1 MDTVID
7 SASPAPTTA
16 PREEVAYGAELV
28 VPRATL
34 KKLAKRNDRIALAYL
49 IGHFALLAATSYG
62 IYLAMGSWG
71 LLPAMF
77 LQGVV
82 MAFLFA
88 PMHELS
94 HGTAFRSRWMNEA
107 AFRLVSFIYISPP
120 VFFRYFH
127 AAHHTYTQIRGKDP
141 DIVLPQPA
149 SWGDYLYYISAI
161 PLWRRNAGWF
171 FNHARGRISARDA
184 WYVPANEHVRVFRE
198 ARVLLVLYGC
208 VAAAAVALSSWAP
221 IFYWVIPRLLG
232 EPVMRWMR
240 VAEHVG
246 CDYTADLRKN
256 TRSTKAVAPLRAIFW
271 NMSYH
276 AEHHLC
282 PAVPFHAL
290 PELHRVAGDQLHPVG
305 ENHVSVHRLVLR
317 DVLAHQFK
325 RLIAPY
331 REPGR

>member
-1 MDTVID
+1 M
-7 SASPAPTTA
+7 TTA
-16 PREEVAYGAELV
+16 PTAAALPEALPAEEVAYGSEQV
-28 VPRATL
+28 VPRPIL
-34 KKLAKRNDRIALAYL
+34 KKLAKRNDRTAMAYL
-49 IGHFALLAATSYG
+49 VGHLALLVLTGFLVHESLGTGWLVPALLAHA
-62 IYLAMGSWG
+62 I
-71 LLPAMF
+71 
-77 LQGVV
+77 V

-94 HGTAFRSRWMNEA
+94 HGTAFRTRWLNEA

-141 DIVLPQPA
+141 DIVLPGPA

-171 FNHARGRISARDA
+171 YNHSRGRISARDS
-184 WYVPANEHVRVFRE
+184 WYVPKDEHWRIYRE
-198 ARVLLVLYGC
+198 ARVLLVLYAL
-208 VAAAAVALSSWAP
+208 VVVTSIALSSWAVL
-221 IFYWVIPRLLG
+221 IYWVIPRLLG
-232 EPVMRWMR
+232 EPFMRWMR

-246 CDYTADLRKN
+246 CEYTADLRRN
-256 TRSTKAVAPLRAIFW
+256 TRTTRAIAPLRALFW

-290 PELHRVAGDQLHPVG
+290 PELHRIAGEQLHPVG
-305 ENHVSVHRLVLR
+305 ESHVRVHGTILR
-317 DVLAHQFK
+317 GTLAHRFA
-325 RLIAPY
+325 RLIPPY
-331 REPGR
+331 REPAK